1 MAIDKLKKDLE
12 KKEKLKKQMM
22 AEGKKKYVDTLSRQI
37 KSIKSKIKEEEK
49 TASAKA
55 IKNYKKPKKK
65 YAGLSRDKCIEELEK
80 IRNANFLKA
89 ESTKKKNISS
99 GRAYK
104 DGSLKPGASLKKE
117 AESIENKA
125 DDGHSITKAEQKKI
139 PVNID
144 EIIRNV
150 VKMIR
155 TQKDSE
161 KLLRELIQKLNRT
174 LDNVRRGRLVYEG

>member
-37 KSIKSKIKEEEK
+37 KSIKSQIKEHED
-49 TASAKA
+49 KA
-55 IKNYKKPKKK
+55 KKPAKKSK
-65 YAGLSRDKCIEELEK
+65 TKVAGMSRDKCIEELEK

-150 VKMIR
+150 VKMIK

>member
-65 YAGLSRDKCIEELEK
+65 IC
-80 IRNANFLKA
+80 
-89 ESTKKKNISS
+89 
-99 GRAYK
+99 
-104 DGSLKPGASLKKE
+104 GSEPRKV
-117 AESIENKA
+117 
-125 DDGHSITKAEQKKI
+125 H
-139 PVNID
+139 
-144 EIIRNV
+144 R
-150 VKMIR
+150 R
-155 TQKDSE
+155 T
-161 KLLRELIQKLNRT
+161 
-174 LDNVRRGRLVYEG
+174 